1 MNFKK
6 PHLMKI
12 FSATIL
18 LSFLF
23 NITVSLHKAITN
35 VQNAGNRQ

>member
-1 MNFKK
+1 
-6 PHLMKI
+6 MKI

-23 NITVSLHKAITN
+23 NIAVSLYKAITN